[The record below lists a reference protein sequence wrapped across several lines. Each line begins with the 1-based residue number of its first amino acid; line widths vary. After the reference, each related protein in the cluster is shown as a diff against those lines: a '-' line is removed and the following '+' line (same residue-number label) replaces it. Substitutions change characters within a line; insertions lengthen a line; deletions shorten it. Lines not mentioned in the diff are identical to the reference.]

1 MVQVSN
7 EGSSSEGDNS
17 NWKIESIPSMS
28 VIVLLL
34 PLFLPS
40 LILKQLYAQVGIV
53 LNIDLRLCPRERDL
67 ICFKGRVVKQTP
79 AF

>member
-1 MVQVSN
+1 MVQVSK
-7 EGSSSEGDNS
+7 GSSLEGNNS

-28 VIVLLL
+28 VMVLLL

-53 LNIDLRLCPRERDL
+53 LNIDLRPCPQGERL
-67 ICFKGRVVKQTP
+67 NMLLG
-79 AF
+79 